1 MSSAGVQERLRRTT
15 YQVTA
20 STAASM
26 AATEISPANGCTK
39 ALMAGRYAIASETED
54 ARSSSEKE
62 FKMVGDSVPSP
73 DTKAMPSR
81 MMNATEKSRATF
93 PRTVRTTVLKKVLF
107 IVFPLKRF

>member
-1 MSSAGVQERLRRTT
+1 MRAFSSPPVSSITTSSAAETKET
-15 YQVTA
+15 SA
-20 STAASM
+20 SAASSSSEKPLPD
-26 AATEISPANGCTK
+26 T
-39 ALMAGRYAIASETED
+39 AIASETED